1 MPAGRVLNRAG
12 RGWMPAGLLAHVGCW
27 TEVAGTGRAPR
38 STTEG
43 LFKFQGFARWW
54 SAGVL
59 ADWQMSAALGDG
71 PGLPRR
77 WRM

>member
-43 LFKFQGFARWW
+43 LFKFQGFARW
-54 SAGVL
+54 
-59 ADWQMSAALGDG
+59 
-71 PGLPRR
+71 
-77 WRM
+77 